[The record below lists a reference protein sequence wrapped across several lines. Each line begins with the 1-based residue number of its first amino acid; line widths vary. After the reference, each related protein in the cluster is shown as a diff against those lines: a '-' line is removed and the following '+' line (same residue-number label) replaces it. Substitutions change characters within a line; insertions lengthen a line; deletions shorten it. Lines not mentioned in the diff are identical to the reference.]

1 MTLWWTYV
9 CCQVSRHRVLQ
20 YGRGAPILGR
30 TFGRR
35 ARMARARAKGLPRRY
50 GLRPALSIAT
60 LLLVVPVYSVAP
72 PPPAPPAA
80 PPADCL
86 LVPDQADCALYPNQT
101 TFICKQSA
109 VSQFE
114 RGNCT
119 LTTRA
124 EDGRPTPGA
133 DPVSDFVLAPPDEL
147 RSPSAWYGGPAEWF
161 IDFATCE
168 AGLHNVTVMVR
179 GPHIREY
186 ANVTGTVRVVP
197 SVVSNFTLDCAAR
210 SGREVVAGST
220 VACELVTLDGCAN
233 PSGVPTDFPSEWQA
247 TLVGAAI
254 NEQGAASEAAI
265 VPPTQV
271 VQVSGVEPYSHL
283 RGGAVPT
290 GALYT
295 AAFQTGLYWTPDL
308 NYTER
313 GAAGLSI
320 TLGNINWTE
329 GRAAWSEVK
338 VPPWRRHS
346 RPPDL
351 LGRTLPAAACTTHSS
366 RAAVRLST
374 QLEAAVRP

>member
-1 MTLWWTYV
+1 MEGAVVFGLSV
-9 CCQVSRHRVLQ
+9 LGPACC
-20 YGRGAPILGR
+20 IN
-30 TFGRR
+30 
-35 ARMARARAKGLPRRY
+35 GLCCKRPRRP
-50 GLRPALSIAT
+50 LQSKTQPRSDTT
-60 LLLVVPVYSVAP
+60 LLLVVPVYSA
-72 PPPAPPAA
+72 PPAPPAP

-86 LVPDQADCALYPNQT
+86 LVPEQEDCTLYPNRT
-101 TFICKQSA
+101 TFVCKQPA

-124 EDGRPTPGA
+124 DDGRPTPGS
-133 DPVSDFVLAPPDEL
+133 DPVSDFVLVPPGEL
-147 RSPSAWYGGPAEWF
+147 RSPSTWYGGPAEWF

-179 GPHIREY
+179 SLHTREY

-197 SVVSNFTLDCAAR
+197 SVVSNFTLDCTAR

-220 VACELVTLDGCAN
+220 VACEMVTLDGCAN

-247 TLVGAAI
+247 ALVGAAI
-254 NEQGAASEAAI
+254 NEQGAASETGI
-265 VPPTQV
+265 VPPTPV
-271 VQVSGVEPYSHL
+271 VQVSGEEPYSHL

-295 AAFQTGLYWTPDL
+295 AAFQTGLYWTPEL

-313 GAAGLSI
+313 GAAGLAI
-320 TLGNINWTE
+320 ILGNINWTE

-338 VPPWRRHS
+338 VPPCRRHS
-346 RPPDL
+346 RHP
-351 LGRTLPAAACTTHSS
+351 
-366 RAAVRLST
+366 
-374 QLEAAVRP
+374 

>member
-1 MTLWWTYV
+1 M
-9 CCQVSRHRVLQ
+9 
-20 YGRGAPILGR
+20 
-30 TFGRR
+30 
-35 ARMARARAKGLPRRY
+35 
-50 GLRPALSIAT
+50 
-60 LLLVVPVYSVAP
+60 
-72 PPPAPPAA
+72 
-80 PPADCL
+80 
-86 LVPDQADCALYPNQT
+86 LVPEQADCALYPNRT

-168 AGLHNVTVMVR
+168 AGLHNVSVMVR
-179 GPHIREY
+179 EYTSHGSRVHIREY

-220 VACELVTLDGCAN
+220 VACEMVTLDGCAN
-233 PSGVPTDFPSEWQA
+233 PSGVPTQFPSEWRT

-254 NEQGAASEAAI
+254 NEQGAASETGSL
-265 VPPTQV
+265 PPTSV
-271 VQVSGVEPYSHL
+271 VQVSGEEPYAYS

-290 GALYT
+290 GALFT
-295 AAFQTGLYWTPDL
+295 AAFQTGLYWTSEL

-313 GAAGLSI
+313 GAAGLAI

-329 GRAAWSEVK
+329 GLRSVVRGQSAAFGATADLAAPQPTPLTCWGGLCRLLLALRTRHEPRCCSAPNWRQRCGRE
-338 VPPWRRHS
+338 PWPKSKRCH
-346 RPPDL
+346 
-351 LGRTLPAAACTTHSS
+351 CF
-366 RAAVRLST
+366 
-374 QLEAAVRP
+374 